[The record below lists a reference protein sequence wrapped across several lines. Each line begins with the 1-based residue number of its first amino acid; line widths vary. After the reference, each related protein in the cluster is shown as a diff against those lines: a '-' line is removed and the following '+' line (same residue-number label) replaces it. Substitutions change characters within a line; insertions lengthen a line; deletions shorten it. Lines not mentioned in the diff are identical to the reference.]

1 MLTVTMT
8 TSRFAGQPG
17 QRIIGNF
24 HQQIWDAGFPPRF
37 GGFFI
42 RYRLG
47 RGKANTG
54 AIASIALSLL
64 LTLPCMA
71 ICSAAI
77 SYA

>member
-1 MLTVTMT
+1 MT

-24 HQQIWDAGFPPRF
+24 RQQIWDAGFPPPRF

-47 RGKANTG
+47 RGNANTG
-54 AIASIALSLL
+54 VIASIALSWL